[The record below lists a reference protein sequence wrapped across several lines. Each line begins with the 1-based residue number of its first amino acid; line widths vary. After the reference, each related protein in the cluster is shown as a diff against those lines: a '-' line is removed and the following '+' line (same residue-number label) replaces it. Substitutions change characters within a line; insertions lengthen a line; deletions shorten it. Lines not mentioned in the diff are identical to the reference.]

1 MKSIITVVILFLQQH
16 HLLKVPFRKSS
27 RQENL
32 LQENIYIDG
41 TYDGA
46 TTNENG
52 QFSFSTTTTG
62 NQVLI
67 ASFLVYETIKQQLML
82 LILKQTIV
90 LRESST
96 TLDAVVISAGTME
109 TGKSKSSIKNM
120 DIVTTAG
127 SAGNILCATNFTEHK
142 V

>member
-1 MKSIITVVILFLQQH
+1 LTKGKFIAGA
-16 HLLKVPFRKSS
+16 
-27 RQENL
+27 
-32 LQENIYIDG
+32 NIYIDG

-52 QFSFSTTTTG
+52 QFSFSTTATG

-67 ASFLVYETIKQQLML
+67 ASFLVYETSKTTINVADFQNKTVL
-82 LILKQTIV
+82 L
-90 LRESST
+90 ESSN

-109 TGKSKSSIKNM
+109 TGDKARVAVLKPL

-127 SAGNILCATNFTEHK
+127 SAGNIIAALTYRNTSVGEDGRLCPRWRGQ
-142 V
+142 